1 MWRSSLKTKGKTEKN
16 FRGYEAFVL
25 SHGGT
30 EVYMLWTLISRK
42 LGLELVPELVDPEL
56 PEPGT

>member
-42 LGLELVPELVDPEL
+42 LGLEELTL
-56 PEPGT
+56 